1 MTSAYIYQVQVV
13 RVIDGDTFVGIV
25 DLGFRVFHRVTFRIE
40 EFDAPETHR
49 PLNEAE
55 REHGKAA
62 TAMAQELLGGNE
74 VTVRSYK
81 TGKYG
86 RWGAK
91 VTLPDGRDFTVAMR
105 EAGLEKRE
113 SYDE

>member
-1 MTSAYIYQVQVV
+1 MTPAFVYKVQVV

-25 DLGFRVFHRVTFRIE
+25 DLGFRIFHKVTFRIE

-49 PLNEAE
+49 PINEAE

-62 TAMAQELLGGNE
+62 TAAARKLLSGNE
-74 VTVRSYK
+74 VVVRSYK

-91 VTLPDGRDFTVAMR
+91 VTLPCGTDFAVAMR
-105 EAGLEKRE
+105 EAGMEKRE
-113 SYDE
+113 SYE